1 LLIHAWDTL
10 PLPRCATSLGNLIFS
25 IKKSLT
31 NASQGCFLPS
41 VKMKAMIAPTLK
53 HVQANERMSIWLRK
67 CFDLGI
73 VGMKF

>member
-1 LLIHAWDTL
+1 
-10 PLPRCATSLGNLIFS
+10 
-25 IKKSLT
+25 
-31 NASQGCFLPS
+31 
-41 VKMKAMIAPTLK
+41 MKAMIAPTLK